1 MYIPVH
7 LLSSFVLIDSPTL
20 WHCPIYLDFIHQI
33 YFQLITHL
41 IWCDSLYHFD
51 VLVVGDKIFKKKAIK
66 YYYFVLHADIS
77 ECIVVVIGKAQNKEK
92 DYSN

>member
-1 MYIPVH
+1 MTLSYLSRFH
-7 LLSSFVLIDSPTL
+7 LPNILSIDHTSNMVTL
-20 WHCPIYLDFIHQI
+20 
-33 YFQLITHL
+33 
-41 IWCDSLYHFD
+41 WCDSLYSFD

-92 DYSN
+92 RL